1 MALKKIDK
9 ETAIKLILSDL
20 KKGISKASILQKLSE
35 NYNNSQKSFY
45 NYFDAAE
52 ILYKEFL
59 LKATPIIEAKEIEAL
74 GEAAKMGILSKLE
87 RQKILSDIATGKLTT
102 WKEIGT
108 KDGIQKAH
116 IFNPIQA
123 IAELNKMDGSYFIED
138 EEGKDEEITEIK
150 ITRIGI
156 KS

>member
-20 KKGISKASILQKLSE
+20 KKGISKMSIIQKLSI
-35 NYNNSQKSFY
+35 NYNNSLKSFY

-59 LKATPIIEAKEIEAL
+59 AKATPIIEAKEIEAL

-87 RQKILSDIATGKLTT
+87 RQKILSDIAIGDVTHLKEVATKFGVETLTVYPT
-102 WKEIGT
+102 WNDRRT
-108 KDGIQKAH
+108 
-116 IFNPIQA
+116 A
-123 IAELNKMDGSYFIED
+123 IAELNKMDGSYIIDPDTENEFKGFEID
-138 EEGKDEEITEIK
+138 EI
-150 ITRIGI
+150 
-156 KS
+156 

>member
-20 KKGISKASILQKLSE
+20 KKGISKMSIIQKLSI
-35 NYNNSQKSFY
+35 NYNNSLKSFY

-59 LKATPIIEAKEIEAL
+59 AKATPIIEAKEIEAL

-87 RQKILSDIATGKLTT
+87 RQKILSEIARG
-102 WKEIGT
+102 EIQLI
-108 KDGIQKAH
+108 KYMVADGVIH
-116 IFNPIQA
+116 DMPIVPNWTDRKNA
-123 IAELNKMDGSYFIED
+123 IAELNKMDGAYIEIDNENEFKGFEID
-138 EEGKDEEITEIK
+138 EI
-150 ITRIGI
+150 
-156 KS
+156 

>member
-1 MALKKIDK
+1 MALEKIDK

-20 KKGISKASILQKLSE
+20 KRGISKPTILSIIVEKCQVSTRTAE
-35 NYNNSQKSFY
+35 RYY
-45 NYFDAAE
+45 DAASKQ
-52 ILYKEFL
+52 YDVFL
-59 LKATPIIEAKEIEAL
+59 SKVIPIIEAKEIEAL

-123 IAELNKMDGSYFIED
+123 IAELNKMDGSYIINPEEENEFKGFEID
-138 EEGKDEEITEIK
+138 EV
-150 ITRIGI
+150 
-156 KS
+156 